1 MNRPAPGRPGQALN
15 LRDQMSGFNTV
26 ELIQRKRD
34 GGQLTEQEISW
45 LISSYT
51 EGTVPDYQMA
61 AMTMAVFLNGL
72 DKDELAAWTGAMLHS
87 GDALDLSDISLP
99 KVDKHSTGGVGDKV
113 SIPLVPIVAACGVAV
128 PMISGR
134 GLGHTGGTLDKL
146 ESIPGFVT
154 QLDPQRF
161 RQILD
166 ECGGV
171 MAGQSELL
179 VPADRKLYALRD
191 ATGTVESIP
200 LIASS
205 IMSKKLAEGLDGLV
219 LDVKVGSGAFM
230 TDIDRARHLAKNMVA
245 TGATYGV
252 TTTALITDMNQPL
265 GRMVGNSNEIAE
277 SIDVLAGGG
286 PPDLIEVTKA
296 LATAM
301 LEVAGIEDPAGGI
314 EAAID
319 SGDAMERFQCIVAAH
334 GGDPSVVED
343 RSLLPMAD
351 QTVEIEAPRD
361 GYVTRCDAHAIGV
374 AAMRLGAGRK
384 RKEDDID
391 PGVGIELRAKLGDQ
405 VAAGEVLAVMTH
417 RPGDVSNAQ
426 ALANDAWTISDQAPQ
441 PLTLVHEHIT

>member
-1 MNRPAPGRPGQALN
+1 
-15 LRDQMSGFNTV
+15 MSGFNTV

-34 GGQLTEQEISW
+34 GGKLTDEQISW

-51 EGTVPDYQMA
+51 DGSVAEYQMA
-61 AMTMAVFLNGL
+61 AMAMAVFLNGL
-72 DKDELAAWTGAMLHS
+72 DDQELVTWTGAMLDS
-87 GDALDLSDISLP
+87 GETLDLSDIPLP

-113 SIPLVPIVAACGVAV
+113 SIPLVPIVAACGVAI

-154 QLDPQRF
+154 QLDPHRF
-161 RQILD
+161 HEVLE
-166 ECGGV
+166 ECGMV
-171 MAGQSELL
+171 MAGQSESLA
-179 VPADRKLYALRD
+179 PADRKLYALRD

-205 IMSKKLAEGLDGLV
+205 IMSKKLAEDLDVLV

-230 TDIDRARHLAKNMVA
+230 TDIERARFLAETMVSI
-245 TGATYGV
+245 GAAHGV
-252 TTTALITDMNQPL
+252 NTRALITDMNQPL
-265 GRMVGNSNEIAE
+265 GRMVGNSNEILE
-277 SIDVLAGGG
+277 SLDVLEGQG

-296 LATAM
+296 LAAAM
-301 LEVAGIEDPAGGI
+301 LEPAGIDQPDRRI
-314 EAAID
+314 DEAIR
-319 SGDAMERFQCIVAAH
+319 SGQAMERFRCMVAAH
-334 GGDPSVVED
+334 GGDPGVVED

-351 QTVEIEAPRD
+351 QTLEITASRD
-361 GYVTRCDAHAIGV
+361 GYVTRCDAHSIGV

-405 VAAGEVLAVMTH
+405 VASGDVLAVLTH
-417 RPGDVSNAQ
+417 RPGDVSDAQ
-426 ALANDAWTISDQAPQ
+426 ALATDAWTISDEPPP
-441 PLTLVHEHIT
+441 PLTLVHELIN